1 VIQRVQGV
9 IEAYVWLCSQIGQP
23 VNAPLVAA
31 AQVILQEGVGL
42 PDVQP
47 AVEAIIEQELAGIHE
62 FGERLARGELPVC

>member
-1 VIQRVQGV
+1 M
-9 IEAYVWLCSQIGQP
+9 P
-23 VNAPLVAA
+23 PLIAA

-62 FGERLARGELPVC
+62 FSKRLARGELPVW